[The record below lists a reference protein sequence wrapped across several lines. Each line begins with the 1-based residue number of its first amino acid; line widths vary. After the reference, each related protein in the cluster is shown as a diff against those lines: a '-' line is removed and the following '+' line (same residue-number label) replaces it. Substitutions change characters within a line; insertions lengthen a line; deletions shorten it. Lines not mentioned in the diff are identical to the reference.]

1 MSALHDAA
9 QRYRTAE
16 ANLTTARARSAGV
29 RRHGTTRDANRA
41 NDAALAARIAYER
54 ARDDLVTAALEHDCG
69 LG

>member
-1 MSALHDAA
+1 MTLPEAVAA
-9 QRYRTAE
+9 YRNAE
-16 ANLTTARARSAGV
+16 ATLTTARARSASV
-29 RRHGTTRDANRA
+29 RRHGRTRDINRA